1 MSYVKIL
8 NIMWDLAANTEIY
21 RPQTDTLLKMGN
33 VWLWQDDDMQRARQM
48 FREDLDGMI
57 EDLVDIIPKKETLQS
72 VRDFVE

>member
-1 MSYVKIL
+1 
-8 NIMWDLAANTEIY
+8 
-21 RPQTDTLLKMGN
+21 
-33 VWLWQDDDMQRARQM
+33 M